1 MKISTT
7 DFEGDPNLGLYGFA
21 TDKYAFL
28 GMKKSLPV
36 LKTKI
41 IVQPMG
47 QTRFSGIFATGNS
60 HGIIISSF
68 FKEYD
73 EYIDIPVLVLKTDF
87 TAIGNLVLIND
98 NGIIISPLIKNHAKE
113 ISDFFGLECKATTI
127 AETGVVG
134 SCAIAT
140 NKGCVINPFVK
151 KPDLE
156 VLDVAFCSAWQAP
169 RGSDACSVCSDDSM
183 PDSVEMPLA
192 GLQSRAASLKHD
204 VSVSQSIAFAYKL

>member
-1 MKISTT
+1 MMSMKISTT

-151 KPDLE
+151 KQE
-156 VLDVAFCSAWQAP
+156 MKIIQSVLKVPCDIGTANFSSPYV
-169 RGSDACSVCSDDSM
+169 GSCVIANSNGMIISSFTSG
-183 PDSVEMPLA
+183 PESGRLA
-192 GLQSRAASLKHD
+192 ETLGFL
-204 VSVSQSIAFAYKL
+204 